1 MMMNAQAVALLKE
14 KGFISATAESLTGG
28 MIAGSLVDVGGASE
42 VFCGGFVTYTNEMKH
57 KLLGV
62 KKKTLRR
69 HGAVS
74 RETVCEMAK
83 GAVEH
88 TGADYGIAATGIAGP
103 ASDEGKPVGLVYI
116 ACFDRRRKWMG
127 VRELHLSGDRQEIRK
142 KTAEK
147 ALSLLCQALNE
158 SQP

>member
-1 MMMNAQAVALLKE
+1 MMTNEQAVKLLKE
-14 KGFISATAESLTGG
+14 KGCVAATAESLTGG
-28 MIAGSLVDVGGASE
+28 RIAGCLVDVSGASE

-62 KKKTLRR
+62 KKKTLRQ

-74 RETVCEMAK
+74 RKTVCEMAK
-83 GAVEH
+83 GAVER

-103 ASDEGKPVGLVYI
+103 APDEGKPVGLVYI
-116 ACFDRRRKWMG
+116 ACFDQKRKWMG

-142 KTAEK
+142 KTTEK
-147 ALSLLCQALNE
+147 ALSLLCQALSE
-158 SQP
+158 A

>member
-1 MMMNAQAVALLKE
+1 MMNAQAVALLKE
-14 KGFISATAESLTGG
+14 KGCVAATAESLTGG
-28 MIAGSLVDVGGASE
+28 MVAGTLVDVSGASE

-62 KKKTLRR
+62 KKKTLRQ

-74 RETVCEMAK
+74 RKTVCEMAK
-83 GAVEH
+83 GAVER
-88 TGADYGIAATGIAGP
+88 TGADYGIAATGNAGP
-103 ASDEGKPVGLVYI
+103 SAEEGKPVGLVYI
-116 ACFDRRRKWMG
+116 ACFDRKRKWMG

-142 KTAEK
+142 KTTEK